1 MSGLLNL
8 GSLIFGLAAWILPI
22 LSLMRQNKV
31 LREKWAILST
41 TSVGACA
48 LSLCLQIF
56 ELNHRIKIQD
66 WAALLDTSQA
76 VAAVSVLL
84 LAVTIILNA
93 VVLSVFQGHPKD

>member
-56 ELNHRIKIQD
+56 
-66 WAALLDTSQA
+66 
-76 VAAVSVLL
+76 
-84 LAVTIILNA
+84 
-93 VVLSVFQGHPKD
+93 